1 MTTQT
6 HADILKS
13 TPPEPAVPAG
23 KQVTPQVTPLSAI
36 AGKVADAIKAQ
47 ASANGATPQV
57 ATTPKET
64 TNVPETKDAKDRS
77 KTKLVQVNFGL
88 GEDEDAAFRT
98 AIFKAADDAQLSLA
112 AWAKVTLAKAVNVTI
127 VQPEKTPKT
136 VAEKAVAK
144 ADSKLTLM
152 LLVRNHMRK
161 LHGDDSAKAKA
172 EQAKVDAYIKKLSE
186 LEGVGADKAK
196 AILEATEEATS

>member
-1 MTTQT
+1 MPATLQEL
-6 HADILKS
+6 HAA
-13 TPPEPAVPAG
+13 TPPPPATPAG
-23 KQVTPQVTPLSAI
+23 KQVTPPITPIEAL

-47 ASANGATPQV
+47 TAVNGATPQV

-64 TNVPETKDAKDRS
+64 TNMPETKDAKDRS

-88 GEDEDAAFRT
+88 GNDEDKEFRA

-144 ADSKLTLM
+144 ADGKLTLM

-161 LHGDDSAKAKA
+161 LHGDDSPKAKA

-186 LEGVGADKAK
+186 LEGVGADKVK
-196 AILEATEEATS
+196 AILEATEKATS